1 MRKLIL
7 LIPFVVGFTSTKEY
21 YTATPIIKL
30 QPKEIEIEEVVPKPD
45 LVEVTGV
52 VDLAP
57 LIEAMIWVESRD
69 NDSAYNKREDA
80 VGCLQIRPIMLRE
93 CNRILELQNV
103 EKRYTLQDRW
113 SRTKSVQIFYVVNNY
128 HHENATYEEIARAWN
143 GGPNWA
149 QKGGTK
155 RYWNKVQRKL
165 KKESKKDEHSDN
177 RFTEI

>member
-7 LIPFVVGFTSTKEY
+7 FIPFVVAFTSTSEY
-21 YTATPIIKL
+21 HTSTPITKL
-30 QPKEIEIEEVVPKPD
+30 QPKEIQIEEVVPKSD
-45 LVEVTGV
+45 LIEVNDV
-52 VDLAP
+52 VDLTP

-103 EKRYTLQDRW
+103 EKRYTLEDRW

-165 KKESKKDEHSDN
+165 KKQSKKDERSDN

>member
-7 LIPFVVGFTSTKEY
+7 LIPLVAGFTKTSEY
-21 YTATPIIKL
+21 HTATPIIKL
-30 QPKEIEIEEVVPKPD
+30 QPKKIEIEEVVPKPD
-45 LVEVTGV
+45 LVEVKGV

-69 NDSAYNKREDA
+69 NDSAVGDGGRA
-80 VGCLQIRPIMLRE
+80 VGCLQIHPIMVRE
-93 CNRILELQNV
+93 ANRILKLQKSSISYNLLDRRDR
-103 EKRYTLQDRW
+103 EK
-113 SRTKSVQIFYVVNNY
+113 SIEIFYIVNNY

-165 KKESKKDEHSDN
+165 KKESKKDERSDN
-177 RFTEI
+177 RFAEI

>member
-7 LIPFVVGFTSTKEY
+7 LIPFVVGFTSTSEY
-21 YTATPIIKL
+21 HTATPIIKL

-45 LVEVTGV
+45 LVEVKSV

-93 CNRILELQNV
+93 CNRILELQKI
-103 EKRYTLQDRW
+103 EKRYTLEDRW
-113 SRTKSVQIFYVVNNY
+113 SRKKSVQIFYVVNNY

-155 RYWNKVQRKL
+155 RYWNKVQSKL
-165 KKESKKDEHSDN
+165 KKESKKDERSDN

>member
-7 LIPFVVGFTSTKEY
+7 LIPFVAGFTSTSEY
-21 YTATPIIKL
+21 HTATPIIKL
-30 QPKEIEIEEVVPKPD
+30 QPKEIEIEEFVPKPD
-45 LVEVTGV
+45 LVEVKSV

-155 RYWNKVQRKL
+155 RYWNKVQSKL
-165 KKESKKDEHSDN
+165 KKQSKKDERSDN

>member
-7 LIPFVVGFTSTKEY
+7 LIPFVVGFTSTSEY
-21 YTATPIIKL
+21 HTATPIIKL
-30 QPKEIEIEEVVPKPD
+30 QPKKIEIEEVVPKPD

-103 EKRYTLQDRW
+103 EKRYTLEDRW
-113 SRTKSVQIFYVVNNY
+113 SRKKSVQIFYVVNNY

-155 RYWNKVQRKL
+155 RYWNKVQSKL
-165 KKESKKDEHSDN
+165 KKESKKDERSDN

>member
-7 LIPFVVGFTSTKEY
+7 LIPFVVGFTKTSEY
-21 YTATPIIKL
+21 HTATPIDKL
-30 QPKEIEIEEVVPKPD
+30 QPKKIEIEEVVLKPD
-45 LVEVTGV
+45 LVEVKGV

-103 EKRYTLQDRW
+103 EKRYTLEDRW
-113 SRTKSVQIFYVVNNY
+113 SRKKSVQIFYVVNNY

-155 RYWNKVQRKL
+155 RYWNKVQSKL
-165 KKESKKDEHSDN
+165 KKESKKDERSDN

>member
-7 LIPFVVGFTSTKEY
+7 LIPFVVGFTSTSEY
-21 YTATPIIKL
+21 HTERPIIKL

-45 LVEVTGV
+45 LVEVKSV

-103 EKRYTLQDRW
+103 EKRYTLEDRW

-155 RYWNKVQRKL
+155 RYWNKVQRQL
-165 KKESKKDEHSDN
+165 KKQSKKDERSDN

>member
-7 LIPFVVGFTSTKEY
+7 LIPFVVGFTSTSEY
-21 YTATPIIKL
+21 HTATPIIKL
-30 QPKEIEIEEVVPKPD
+30 QPKKIEIEEVVPKPD
-45 LVEVTGV
+45 LVEVKSV

-113 SRTKSVQIFYVVNNY
+113 SRIKSVQIFYVVNNY

-155 RYWNKVQRKL
+155 RYWNKVQSKL
-165 KKESKKDEHSDN
+165 KKESKKDERSDN

>member
-7 LIPFVVGFTSTKEY
+7 LIPFVVGFTSTSEY
-21 YTATPIIKL
+21 HTATPIIKL

-45 LVEVTGV
+45 LVEVKSV

-113 SRTKSVQIFYVVNNY
+113 SRIKSVQIFYVVNNY

-155 RYWNKVQRKL
+155 RYWNKVQSKL
-165 KKESKKDEHSDN
+165 KKESKKDERSDN

>member
-7 LIPFVVGFTSTKEY
+7 LIPFVVGFTSTSEY
-21 YTATPIIKL
+21 HTETPIIKL
-30 QPKEIEIEEVVPKPD
+30 QPKEIEIEELVPKPD
-45 LVEVTGV
+45 LVEAKRV

-103 EKRYTLQDRW
+103 EKRYTLEDRW